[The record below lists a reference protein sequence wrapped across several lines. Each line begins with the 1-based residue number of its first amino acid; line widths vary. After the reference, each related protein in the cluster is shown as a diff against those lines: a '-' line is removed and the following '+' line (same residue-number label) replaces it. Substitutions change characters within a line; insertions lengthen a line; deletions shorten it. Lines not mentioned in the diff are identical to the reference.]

1 MAKIC
6 ACCGAKISFFDEEYY
21 LPYEEATV
29 CVNCGQMI
37 EPLLKDIKIAVT
49 RDSARKAREKF
60 EEQITASRL
69 SQPVKEIV
77 RKEFSALENQITGS
91 EDVRA
96 PQRARMFQA
105 SFPACCRI
113 LKDAGNVI
121 CGEPAVPMQCLT
133 VSEENQRTVKVVTVV
148 YENYFFRTGSYASLS
163 VVMVWSGMEDED
175 GTAVITAVGSG
186 GGNGI
191 LNISW
196 GAEEDLEAEFWSTLA
211 ARNPELIITD
221 YQQRKIL
228 GDTEANMP
236 FRCTAF
242 SDEKHS
248 EMGAVEK
255 GRHGSDGRRRIGV
268 LGGSFDPVHL
278 GHVMLGK
285 AAIEEG
291 GLSRLIVM
299 PTYIQPFKQGK
310 RVTDDEHR
318 LVMTRLAFEDVKDAE
333 VSTFEIDRMRVSY
346 TYDTLTALKKQY
358 PQEELYFITG
368 TDSFL
373 IIDQWYKGID
383 LLENYGFIVSVRP
396 GYREKELNDKIQEYQ
411 QKYHTDIF
419 KLCTKMPDI
428 SSTQLREK
436 TRKGE
441 SLAALVPEKVERYI
455 IEHGLYQGD

>member
-21 LPYEEATV
+21 LPYEEATI
-29 CVNCGQMI
+29 CANCGQMI

-69 SQPVKEIV
+69 SQQVKEIV
-77 RKEFSALENQITGS
+77 RKEFSALEDQITGA

-96 PQRARMFQA
+96 PQKARMFQA
-105 SFPACCRI
+105 TFPACCRI

-121 CGEPAVPMQCLT
+121 CGEPVVPMQCLT
-133 VSEENQRTVKVVTVV
+133 VSEEKQHTVKVVTAV
-148 YENYFFRTGSYASLS
+148 YENYFLRTGSYASLS
-163 VVMVWSGMEDED
+163 VVMVWTGMEGAD
-175 GTAVITAVGSG
+175 GTAVVTAVGSG

-191 LNISW
+191 LNMSW
-196 GAEEDLEAEFWSTLA
+196 GAEDDFEAAFWDTLT

-221 YQQRKIL
+221 YQKKAIL
-228 GDTEANMP
+228 GDKEANLS

-248 EMGAVEK
+248 KTSAGEA
-255 GRHGSDGRRRIGV
+255 GREYPDEEGRIGV
-268 LGGSFDPVHL
+268 LGGTFDPVHL

-291 GLSRLIVM
+291 GLSKLIVM

-318 LVMTRLAFEDVKDAE
+318 LAMARLAFEDVKCAE

-346 TYDTLTALKKQY
+346 TYDTLTALKKEY
-358 PQEELYFITG
+358 PQEKLYFITG

-383 LLENYGFIVSVRP
+383 LLENYGFIVSIRP
-396 GYREKELNDKIQEYQ
+396 GYREKELNDKIWEYQ
-411 QKYHTDIF
+411 QNYHTDIF